1 MKHCINLELISVD
14 LHCTY
19 IWMFHVNTNLN
30 VLNIKCCTVATKN
43 IRNIHTVSTNQ
54 IVDILPNND
63 NWYCR
68 NIYMYKI

>member
-1 MKHCINLELISVD
+1 
-14 LHCTY
+14 
-19 IWMFHVNTNLN
+19 MFHVNTNLN

-63 NWYCR
+63 N
-68 NIYMYKI
+68 